1 MNTVRICDST
11 VRKLSAGKDYSLSFK
26 EKLEV
31 VKLLNKLNIDVIE
44 LDEIKNLK
52 VDTLLAKSVVTA
64 ADSSIIAI
72 PVGLNADSSI
82 TANALC
88 DAKHYRL
95 QIIAPGSSVRME
107 YVYHKK
113 PAALLDIILG
123 QIEKCKQHT
132 GDVELII
139 DDATR
144 GDFAF
149 IKELI
154 TKAVEK
160 GATTITFCDDAGTM
174 LPEEF
179 GAFLDARLSDNPEL
193 KSVSWGVSCS
203 NELAM
208 ADACAIA
215 AINHGA
221 GEIKA
226 SAYPLN
232 TASLENVC
240 KVISGKGDIL
250 KVRTN
255 VETTSIKRI
264 LGQICRFCG
273 VTKEEN
279 EGFDEEI
286 SAEVSEDKM
295 RAGDSK
301 EAVVAAAEKLGYILS
316 EEDADKV
323 YEAFLKLAA
332 KKEFVS
338 ARELDA
344 IISTSAMQVPA
355 KYELVD
361 YVASTGNYITPMV
374 SVKLK
379 SDNEVREGNSLGA
392 GPVDAALLAIES
404 ITGKH
409 FEVDDFQ
416 LRSASEGKDAAGE
429 TLIKLRA
436 GGKIYSGRGVS
447 TDIIGAG
454 IRAYLNALNKILY
467 EEEE

>member
-1 MNTVRICDST
+1 MNTVKVCDST
-11 VRKLSAGKDYSLSFK
+11 VRKLSANKDYSLSFK

-31 VKLLNKLNIDVIE
+31 VKLLNKLNIDIIE
-44 LDEIKNLK
+44 LDEIKNQK
-52 VDTLLAKSVVTA
+52 VDTLLAKSVVSA
-64 ADSSIIAI
+64 ADNSIIAI
-72 PVGLNADSSI
+72 PVGLGVDPAI
-82 TANALC
+82 TAKALC
-88 DAKHYRL
+88 DAGAYRL
-95 QIIAPGSSVRME
+95 QVIAPASSVRME

-113 PAALLDIILG
+113 PAVLLEAIIG
-123 QIEKCKQHT
+123 QIKECVKYTK
-132 GDVELII
+132 DVELII

-149 IKELI
+149 VKELI
-154 TKAVEK
+154 SGAVNS
-160 GATTITFCDDAGTM
+160 GASTVTFCDDAGTM

-179 GAFLDARLSDNPEL
+179 GAFLEERLSDNPEL
-193 KSVSWGVSCS
+193 KEITWGVSCS

-226 SAYPLN
+226 SAYPVN

-240 KVISGKGDIL
+240 KVISGKGDVL

-255 VETTSIKRI
+255 VNSSSLRRI
-264 LGQICRFCG
+264 LGQIYRFCG
-273 VTKEEN
+273 VREDDN
-279 EGFDEEI
+279 EGYEPEI
-286 SAEVSEDKM
+286 SAEVSEDKL
-295 RAGDSK
+295 RADDTK
-301 EAVVAAAEKLGYILS
+301 ETVIALAEKLGYILS
-316 EEDADKV
+316 EEDSDKV

-332 KKEFVS
+332 KKEYVS

-344 IISTSAMQVPA
+344 IISTYAMQVPA

-361 YVASTGNYITPMV
+361 YVANTGNSITPMV

-379 SDNEVREGNSLGA
+379 VSSEVREGISLGA
-392 GPVDAALLAIES
+392 GPVDAALLAIEE

-416 LRSASEGKDAAGE
+416 LHSASEGKDAAGE

>member
-1 MNTVRICDST
+1 MNTVRVCDST

-44 LDEIKNLK
+44 LDEIRNQK

-64 ADSSIIAI
+64 ADNSIIAM
-72 PVGLNADSSI
+72 PVRLGVDPSI
-82 TANALC
+82 TAKALS
-88 DAKHYRL
+88 DAKQYRL
-95 QIIAPGSSVRME
+95 QVIAPASSVRME

-113 PAALLDIILG
+113 PAALLEAILK
-123 QIEKCKQHT
+123 QIEECVKYTK
-132 GDVELII
+132 DVELII

-149 IKELI
+149 VKELI
-154 TKAVEK
+154 SKAVEK
-160 GATTITFCDDAGTM
+160 GVSTVTFCDDAGTM

-179 GAFLDARLSDNPEL
+179 VAFLEERLNDNPEL
-193 KSVSWGVSCS
+193 KEINWGVSCS

-226 SAYPLN
+226 SAYPVN
-232 TASLENVC
+232 TASLENIC
-240 KVISGKGDIL
+240 KVIAGKGDIL
-250 KVRTN
+250 GVRTN
-255 VETTSIKRI
+255 VENTSLRRV
-264 LGQICRFCG
+264 LGQVCRFCG
-273 VTKEEN
+273 VTEDDSESY
-279 EGFDEEI
+279 EPEI
-286 SAEVSEDKM
+286 SAEISEDKM
-295 RAGDSK
+295 RSDDSK
-301 EAVVAAAEKLGYILS
+301 ETVIAFAEKLGYILS
-316 EEDADKV
+316 EEDSEKV
-323 YEAFLKLAA
+323 YEAFVKLAA

-344 IISTSAMQVPA
+344 IISTNAMQVPA

-361 YVASTGNYITPMV
+361 YMASTGNSITPMV
-374 SVKLK
+374 SVKLRN
-379 SDNEVREGNSLGA
+379 SSEVLEGISLGA

-416 LRSASEGKDAAGE
+416 LHSASEGKDAAGE